1 MRRHEIWLALGAF
14 SITGGVFFAY
24 VIQHEARLEYA
35 PEVIVVIVAVLGLG
49 ISCLTFLVLLK
60 R

>member
-14 SITGGVFFAY
+14 SLTGVVFAY
-24 VIQHEARLEYA
+24 VVQHQARLEYA
-35 PEVIVVIVAVLGLG
+35 PEVVVVIVAVLGLG

>member
-14 SITGGVFFAY
+14 SMAGVVFAY
-24 VIQHEARLEYA
+24 VAQREARLEYA

>member
-1 MRRHEIWLALGAF
+1 MRRHEIWLALGVF
-14 SITGGVFFAY
+14 SMTAVVFAD
-24 VIQHEARLEYA
+24 VVQHEGRFEYA

-49 ISCLTFLVLLK
+49 ISCLTFLALLK